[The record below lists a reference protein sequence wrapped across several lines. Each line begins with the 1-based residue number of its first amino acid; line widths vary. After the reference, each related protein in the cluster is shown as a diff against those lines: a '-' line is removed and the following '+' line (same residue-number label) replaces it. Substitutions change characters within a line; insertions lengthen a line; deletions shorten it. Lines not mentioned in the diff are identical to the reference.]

1 MSSKNDLVIR
11 TLIVGLIAYCNNPFW
26 FFCVSNITQAVFIRQ
41 VSAVF
46 RANLECKVPDFM
58 IRSLLNNF
66 KHFCFFDV
74 VYPIVWHSDPMRRW
88 IRIYSSYL

>member
-41 VSAVF
+41 ESAIF
-46 RANLECKVPDFM
+46 RANFECNVPDFM
-58 IRSLLNNF
+58 IRSLLNNS
-66 KHFCFFDV
+66 KHFSFFNV
-74 VYPIVWHSDPMRRW
+74 VYPPDC
-88 IRIYSSYL
+88 LA